1 MKKKTERIVI
11 AVLSVLLVICLAL
24 LFLVFWQRYTTK
36 KPVHT
41 EVSGNQIG
49 EDSDVSSD
57 ETTMPTDTDET
68 SRAPTTTTTTASRL
82 SLHRTKTVHNA
93 PFFVKNM
100 FPGDFEINHYCV
112 RVSHNGPV
120 TVEFIPKIR
129 DGYEVL
135 AEVLKCRISL
145 QNSGKVLYDG
155 LIADLTDPAKH
166 TLNSDKQ
173 TVAELLYEITVYLD
187 ESVGNRYQ
195 NKELVADFE
204 WRVTDT
210 ESLGPPETGQNL
222 RLILNAAVISVLVFA
237 LTTLLIWRKRN
248 EKQECS

>member
-1 MKKKTERIVI
+1 MPVYGGSEVAIFDEKKRRG
-11 AVLSVLLVICLAL
+11 SSSRFFPSCLLFAL
-24 LFLVFWQRYTTK
+24 LCCSLFLAALYYQ

-82 SLHRTKTVHNA
+82 PPPHKTVHNA

-135 AEVLKCRISL
+135 AEVLKCRISC
-145 QNSGKVLYDG
+145 KK
-155 LIADLTDPAKH
+155 AAKCC
-166 TLNSDKQ
+166 T
-173 TVAELLYEITVYLD
+173 
-187 ESVGNRYQ
+187 
-195 NKELVADFE
+195 
-204 WRVTDT
+204 
-210 ESLGPPETGQNL
+210 TG
-222 RLILNAAVISVLVFA
+222 
-237 LTTLLIWRKRN
+237 
-248 EKQECS
+248 